1 MNLDSKFKELYKL
14 GLAYL
19 VCHSIGRMSRQTQKN
34 CLHKPAHLLSQ
45 SQSPLC
51 THVLLL
57 HAPPLDCAL
66 LSKPHCWITVAPL
79 ISAWQSGSQVLVSL
93 ATMGAFFLWVLGH
106 NSGFKSLTSKLPF
119 WSAVRQPLQPQAGYC
134 WGCLSS
140 CYTLDLGGYYLPGNH
155 LNHSCRAWLHSKLRL
170 PFFTL
175 HEMFVQELWPCMYIV
190 T

>member
-1 MNLDSKFKELYKL
+1 MIAF
-14 GLAYL
+14 
-19 VCHSIGRMSRQTQKN
+19 
-34 CLHKPAHLLSQ
+34 LHA
-45 SQSPLC
+45 C
-51 THVLLL
+51 THALSLARRSAPSTCTPSTHPL
-57 HAPPLDCAL
+57 HHAL
-66 LSKPHCWITVAPL
+66 LSESWCWITVAPL
-79 ISAWQSGSQVLVSL
+79 ISAWQSGSHVLVSL
-93 ATMGAFFLWVLGH
+93 ATMGALFLQVLGH
-106 NSGFKSLTSKLPF
+106 TSGLSLTSKLPF
-119 WSAVRQPLQPQAGYC
+119 WSVVRQPLQPQAGYC